1 MTDPDGFG
9 DRVNRLPKY
18 VASRTLRDPT
28 WNATV
33 IQGEVR
39 DAVYRLKR
47 ENRGDILMYGS
58 AMLGQTLVEHDLID
72 EIRLMVH
79 RHRRARSA
87 SAGGRG
93 HDKDVAVGRY
103 HTDWFWDRDDAVRTG
118 TLTHSEH
125 TRW

>member
-1 MTDPDGFG
+1 MRASQPIHSRRTPL
-9 DRVNRLPKY
+9 RRL
-18 VASRTLRDPT
+18 ASR
-28 WNATV
+28 NA
-33 IQGEVR
+33 QQLFR
-39 DAVYRLKR
+39 SDALLLGRVTYEGFKR

>member
-1 MTDPDGFG
+1 MRASQPIHSRRTPL
-9 DRVNRLPKY
+9 RRL
-18 VASRTLRDPT
+18 ASR
-28 WNATV
+28 NA
-33 IQGEVR
+33 QQLFR
-39 DAVYRLKR
+39 SDALLLGRVTYEGFKR

-93 HDKDVAVGRY
+93 HDKDVAVSRY